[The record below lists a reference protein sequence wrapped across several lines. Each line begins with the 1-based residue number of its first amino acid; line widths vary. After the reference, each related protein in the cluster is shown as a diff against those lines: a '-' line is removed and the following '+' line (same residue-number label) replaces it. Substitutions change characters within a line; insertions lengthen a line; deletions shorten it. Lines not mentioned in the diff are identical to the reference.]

1 MKEPIQDYSH
11 RTLGYIETKPN
22 GDKIATDYAG
32 RTLGYYKKAQN
43 ITTDYCGRTLYYGD
57 MVATFIR

>member
-1 MKEPIQDYSH
+1 MKEPIQDYSG

-22 GDKIATDYAG
+22 GDKIATDYGG

-57 MVATFIR
+57 MVAAFIR